1 MFDKDEITL
10 TRDWRKQGLPKPI
23 YEFMEKWER
32 NAAEA
37 MKTYEFGWPA
47 KLVETRFTYE
57 GKKYSIFPSTFGIPD
72 DLCECFQQ
80 GPWVTERFGGGFD
93 DDLKRIPG
101 VTDVWSDGFLD

>member
-1 MFDKDEITL
+1 MSDCDVLL
-10 TRDWRKQGLPKPI
+10 TQDWRNQGLPDPI
-23 YEFMEKWER
+23 CAFMEKWER

-57 GKKYSIFPSTFGIPD
+57 GKKYSIVPSTFGIPD

-80 GPWVTERFGGGFD
+80 GPWVTRTFGGGFD
-93 DDLKRIPG
+93 DDLRKIPG
-101 VTDVWSDGFLD
+101 VTGVASYGFLD